1 MAGFQHDIAGGNGSL
16 IITQLQSPNFSL
28 TEQTGWAIL
37 KDGRIFAFS
46 LTATGSVSAN
56 TVIIS
61 GSGDGLF
68 IYDGIPAYGNLI
80 LSITNAAGQDDFGNA
95 YSGPGISLS
104 APGFQNEIQIR
115 PDLKAMLVYG

>member
-37 KDGRIFAFS
+37 KNGDAFFFNV
-46 LTATGSVSAN
+46 TADGSVTSN
-56 TVIIS
+56 TVIIK

-68 IYDGIPAYGNLI
+68 VYDGIPGPGTLVLAISSASGTD
-80 LSITNAAGQDDFGNA
+80 SFGNP